1 MFCGMLIKLVVLVG
15 VLSIDISMIIDYI
28 VVMGVIGLSGRRL

>member
-15 VLSIDISMIIDYI
+15 GLVIDISMIIDYI